1 MLKKIAVL
9 FLFALLTAAAA
20 AALLWRDFEQFR
32 AAPLVPEGQ
41 TVLML
46 PSGTS
51 YTGFVRELER
61 LGLTRLD
68 WRWSLL
74 GRLEAPR
81 LRAGEYELAA
91 GMSPPGLIDHLEQ
104 GRVRH
109 HRFTI
114 VEGWTFGQLRHALED
129 DSRWTIETGD
139 LDDEALMA
147 QLGCGGCAPEG
158 RFLPETYLFPRGA
171 SDLDILR
178 RAYRSMESALEE
190 AWGGRTA
197 DVPLN
202 SPDELLVMASIVEKE
217 TGVPNE
223 RGQVSGVFARR
234 LRQGMRLQTDPTVI
248 YGLGDDYNGR
258 LTYDNLRTDHPW
270 NTYTRDGLPPTP
282 IALPGLASLQA
293 AARPEPGTA
302 LYFVARGDGSH
313 QFSDTLAEHN
323 AAVNRYIRNRGSN

>member
-1 MLKKIAVL
+1 MLKKLAFLVL
-9 FLFALLTAAAA
+9 FMLLTAAAA
-20 AALLWRDFEQFR
+20 AVLLWRDFERFR
-32 AAPLVPEGQ
+32 AEPLVPEGQ

-46 PSGTS
+46 APGTS

-68 WRWSLL
+68 WRWYLL
-74 GRLEAPR
+74 GRLEVPQ
-81 LRAGEYELAA
+81 LRAGEYELSA
-91 GMSPPGLIDHLEQ
+91 GMSPPDLIDHLEQ

-114 VEGWTFGQLRHALED
+114 VEGWTFGQLRHALKD
-129 DSRWTIETGD
+129 DSRWTIEADG

-147 QLGCGGCAPEG
+147 RLGCDGCAPEG
-158 RFLPETYLFPRGA
+158 HFLPETYLFPRGA

-178 RAYRSMESALEE
+178 RAYQSMESALEE
-190 AWGGRTA
+190 AWETRA
-197 DVPLN
+197 PDVPLSN
-202 SPDELLVMASIVEKE
+202 PGELLVMASIVEKE

-223 RGQVSGVFARR
+223 RTRVSGVFARR
-234 LRQGMRLQTDPTVI
+234 LQRGMRLQTDPTVI
-248 YGLGDDYNGR
+248 YGLGDDYNGH
-258 LTYDNLRTDHPW
+258 LTYANLRTDHPW

-282 IALPGLASLQA
+282 IALPGRASLQA

-313 QFSDTLAEHN
+313 YFSDTLAEHN
-323 AAVNRYIRNRGSN
+323 AAVNRYIRNR